1 MKNIRYILISI
12 ACIFTAA
19 ACSLDEESFTEIEKD
34 KYINDASEANTV
46 LLGIY
51 KNMTYDEMY
60 GYYLSI
66 YFTLPSDIAKI
77 TLQRVHKH

>member
-60 GYYLSI
+60 GY
-66 YFTLPSDIAKI
+66 
-77 TLQRVHKH
+77 